1 MRKESIENQNQTGDL
16 KMKNPAELSRVS
28 PADFDLRKLNPRST
42 MGAGKRADTEARTEE
57 NLRKISDL
65 QYRLYAENKQALL
78 VVLQGIDAAGK
89 DGAIRKVFS
98 VLNPQGTRVR
108 SFKVPTERER
118 SHDFLWRIHKNVP
131 RHGEVGI
138 FNRSHYEDVLVVRVK
153 NLAPEPVWRARYE
166 QINQFESLLHASGTR
181 VLKFF
186 LYIDADEQK
195 ARFQSRLDDPEKQ
208 WKFSKADLEERKNW
222 DAYIEA
228 FQDALTH
235 CSTETAPWH
244 VVPGN
249 RKWVRNW
256 VVSEI
261 TRKTL
266 EDMNPQIP
274 PAEKGIAKLKIV

>member
-1 MRKESIENQNQTGDL
+1 MN
-16 KMKNPAELSRVS
+16 NPAEMSRVH
-28 PADFDLRKLNPRST
+28 PETFDLRSFNPRSK
-42 MGAGKRADTEARTEE
+42 MGAGKRAETEARTEE
-57 NLRKISDL
+57 NLLAIADL

-89 DGAIRKVFS
+89 DGTIRKVFS

-118 SHDFLWRIHKNVP
+118 AHDYLWRIHKNVP

-153 NLAPEPVWRARYE
+153 NIVPESVWRARYE
-166 QINQFESLLHASGTR
+166 QINQFESLLHSSGTR

-208 WKFSKADLEERKNW
+208 WKFSKADIEERKNW

-274 PAEKGIAKLKIV
+274 PPEKGLKKLKLV

>member
-1 MRKESIENQNQTGDL
+1 
-16 KMKNPAELSRVS
+16 MKNPADLSRVN
-28 PADFDLRKLNPRST
+28 PDTFDLRTFNPRAT
-42 MGAGKRADTEARTEE
+42 LGAGKRGETEVRTEE
-57 NLRKISDL
+57 NLQAISDL

-89 DGAIRKVFS
+89 DGTIRKVFS

-108 SFKVPTERER
+108 SFKVPTEEER
-118 SHDFLWRIHKNVP
+118 SHDFLWRIHKNAP

-153 NLAPEPVWRARYE
+153 KLVPEAVWRARYE
-166 QINQFESLLHASGTR
+166 QINQFETLLHSSGTR

-208 WKFSKADLEERKNW
+208 WKFSKSDIEERKSW
-222 DAYIEA
+222 DDYIDA

-235 CSTETAPWH
+235 CSTEKAPWY

-261 TRKTL
+261 TRRTL
-266 EDMNPQIP
+266 EDMDPRIP
-274 PAEKGIAKLKIV
+274 APEKGLSKLKIV

>member
-1 MRKESIENQNQTGDL
+1 
-16 KMKNPAELSRVS
+16 MKDPTSHARVD
-28 PADFDLRKLNPRST
+28 PEKFNLRAFNPRSK
-42 MGAGKRADTEARTEE
+42 MGAGKRSDTEAQTEK
-57 NLRKISDL
+57 NLEAISDL

-89 DGAIRKVFS
+89 DGTIRKVYS

-118 SHDFLWRIHKNVP
+118 AHDYLWRIHKNVP
-131 RHGEVGI
+131 HHGEIGI

-153 NLAPEPVWRARYE
+153 ELVPESVWRARYE
-166 QINQFESLLHASGTR
+166 QINQFEALLHSSGTR

-195 ARFQSRLDDPEKQ
+195 SRFQARLDDPEKQ
-208 WKFSKADLEERKNW
+208 WKFSKADIEERKDW
-222 DAYIEA
+222 DKYIDA
-228 FQDALTH
+228 FQDALVN
-235 CSTETAPWH
+235 CSTDIAPWH
-244 VVPGN
+244 VIPGN

-261 TRKTL
+261 TRRTL

-274 PAEKGIAKLKIV
+274 PPQKGISNIKLV